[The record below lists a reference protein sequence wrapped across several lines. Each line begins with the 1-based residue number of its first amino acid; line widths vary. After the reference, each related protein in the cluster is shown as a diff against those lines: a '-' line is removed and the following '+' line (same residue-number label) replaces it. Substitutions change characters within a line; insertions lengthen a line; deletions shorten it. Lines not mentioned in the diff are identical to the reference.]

1 MAEAVFPEAKFPAL
15 RRVLVVED
23 DRPLCGALA
32 RIARS
37 SGAEVCEAHTVSE
50 GGAMLTRQRPQ
61 LMIVDLWLEGE
72 SAMTLIEKA
81 AKHRPA
87 PAILAISGRA
97 STEESFRMGQLGV
110 AGYLAKPLFHEQVV
124 EKAAAAL
131 EHAPDVESWV
141 ARFVGKIGLKDFQS
155 LVRDIMLGQA
165 IAKAEGSRSGAAREL
180 KVTRQAIQQVFH
192 RQQDELGGR
201 VDDADDDDEPSDGD
215 PRKAH

>member
-1 MAEAVFPEAKFPAL
+1 MAEAVLSEPKFPAL
-15 RRVLVVED
+15 KRVLVVED

-37 SGAEVCEAHTVSE
+37 SCTDVREAHTVAEAS
-50 GGAMLTRQRPQ
+50 AMLTEQRPQ

-72 SAMTLIEKA
+72 SAMNLIEA
-81 AKHRPA
+81 AARHRPA

-97 STEESFRMGQLGV
+97 SSEESFRMGQLGV

-124 EKAAAAL
+124 AKANQAL

-155 LVRDIMLGQA
+155 IVREIMLGQA
-165 IAKAEGSRSGAAREL
+165 IAKSDGSRSGAAREL

-192 RQQDELGGR
+192 RQHDELSGR
-201 VDDADDDDEPSDGD
+201 ADDASEDDERDDDDPG
-215 PRKAH
+215 KAH

>member
-1 MAEAVFPEAKFPAL
+1 MAEAVFPAL
-15 RRVLVVED
+15 KRVLVVED

-32 RIARS
+32 RIARTS
-37 SGAEVCEAHTVSE
+37 CEEVREAHTVAE
-50 GGAMLTRQRPQ
+50 GGAMLAQQRPQ

-72 SAMTLIEKA
+72 SAMPLIEKA
-81 AKHRPA
+81 ARHRPA
-87 PAILAISGRA
+87 PAIVAISGRA

-110 AGYLAKPLFHEQVV
+110 ACYLGKPLFHEQVV
-124 EKAAAAL
+124 EKAIEAL

-141 ARFVGKIGLKDFQS
+141 ARLVGKIGLKDLQS
-155 LVRDIMLGQA
+155 MVRDSMLGQA

-192 RQQDELGGR
+192 RQHDDELVGR
-201 VDDADDDDEPSDGD
+201 AEDDDEPGDGD

>member
-1 MAEAVFPEAKFPAL
+1 MAEAAFPAL
-15 RRVLVVED
+15 KRVLVVED

-32 RIARS
+32 RIART
-37 SGAEVCEAHTVSE
+37 SGAEVCEAHTVAE
-50 GGAMLTRQRPQ
+50 GSALLAQQRPQ

-72 SAMTLIEKA
+72 SAMGLIEKA

-124 EKAAAAL
+124 EKATQAL
-131 EHAPDVESWV
+131 DHAPDVESWV
-141 ARFVGKIGLKDFQS
+141 ARLVGKIGLKDLQS
-155 LVRDIMLGQA
+155 RVRDSMLGQA

-192 RQQDELGGR
+192 RQHDDELGGR
-201 VDDADDDDEPSDGD
+201 VDDDDDPDDGD
-215 PRKAH
+215 LRKAH